1 MLANACVRKAESRTA
16 PTVNFLRWERSQTRR
31 ALVRVGTFPEIDT
44 SRTWRVRSCTAIRSN
59 ANRGMNDGRGG
70 ENDVSVTDR
79 TCIACR
85 GGSGGDADIYCGRTS
100 CGNNRTGGGG
110 IRMTCRSGGASI
122 YVCLGRRSYSR
133 TWVQDMARTSFESVA
148 SRW

>member
-1 MLANACVRKAESRTA
+1 MLANARVRKAESRTA
-16 PTVNFLRWERSQTRR
+16 PTVNFLRRGRSHARR

-44 SRTWRVRSCTAIRSN
+44 SRTWRVRSCTATRSN

-85 GGSGGDADIYCGRTS
+85 GGSGGDGYIYCGRTS

-110 IRMTCRSGGASI
+110 NRITCRSDGASI
-122 YVCLGRRSYSR
+122 YLCLGRRSYSR
-133 TWVQDMARTSFESVA
+133 IWARDMARTSFESVA
-148 SRW
+148 SP